1 MKQAYT
7 DTSTNILYLREDGL
21 LFVQLSR
28 QRRDAIKDI
37 QVGTF
42 CLFEQPH
49 SYVKGTVYEVTTTG
63 VVLGGWEVKSCRS
76 SKCDNG

>member
-7 DTSTNILYLREDGL
+7 DESTNLLYLREDGL

-28 QRRDAIKDI
+28 QRRSAIKDI
-37 QVGTF
+37 QVGML
-42 CLFEQPH
+42 CLFKQPH

-76 SKCDNG
+76 NKCDNG

>member
-7 DTSTNILYLREDGL
+7 DESTNLLYLREEGL
-21 LFVQLSR
+21 LFVQLSK
-28 QRRDAIKDI
+28 QRRQAIKDI
-37 QVGTF
+37 QVGMF
-42 CLFEQPH
+42 CLFEQPY

-76 SKCDNG
+76 SK

>member
-1 MKQAYT
+1 MKPAYI
-7 DTSTNILYLREDGL
+7 DSTANLLYVREDGL
-21 LFVQLSR
+21 LFVQLSKR
-28 QRRDAIKDI
+28 HRDAIKDI
-37 QVGTF
+37 QIGTF

-49 SYVKGTVYEVTTTG
+49 SYVKGTVYEITTTG

>member
-7 DTSTNILYLREDGL
+7 DESTNLLYLREDGL

-28 QRRDAIKDI
+28 QRRSAIKDI
-37 QVGTF
+37 QIGMF
-42 CLFEQPH
+42 CLFEQPY

-76 SKCDNG
+76 SK

>member
-7 DTSTNILYLREDGL
+7 DEGTNLLYLREDGL

-28 QRRDAIKDI
+28 RRRNAIKDI
-37 QVGTF
+37 QVGML
-42 CLFEQPH
+42 CLFEQPY

-63 VVLGGWEVKSCRS
+63 VVLSEWEVKSCRS
-76 SKCDNG
+76 SK

>member
-1 MKQAYT
+1 MKPAYT
-7 DTSTNILYLREDGL
+7 DTSTNLLYIREDGL

-28 QRRDAIKDI
+28 QRRGAIKDI
-37 QVGTF
+37 QVGMF
-42 CLFEQPH
+42 CLFEQPY

-76 SKCDNG
+76 SK

>member
-7 DTSTNILYLREDGL
+7 DESTNLLYLREDGL
-21 LFVQLSR
+21 LFVQLSK
-28 QRRDAIKDI
+28 QRRGALKDI
-37 QVGTF
+37 QIGTF
-42 CLFEQPH
+42 CLFEQPY

-76 SKCDNG
+76 NK